1 VSDRVTAY
9 LSPDEHKLIQ
19 LLRTAEADC
28 TLEVHKR
35 NGMVV
40 NVVRS
45 TIHRREF
52 EKPRL
57 REVVAERP

>member
-1 VSDRVTAY
+1 MNERVTAY
-9 LSPDEHKLIQ
+9 LSPDEHKVIQ

-35 NGMVV
+35 EGVVV
-40 NVVRS
+40 NVTRT

-57 REVVAERP
+57 REVVVEAP

>member
-1 VSDRVTAY
+1 VSDRVTVY
-9 LSPDEHKLIQ
+9 LSPDELKLIQ
-19 LLRTAEADC
+19 LLRTADEDC

-35 NGMVV
+35 EGAVV
-40 NVVRS
+40 NVTRT

-57 REVVAERP
+57 REVVAEGA